1 MSDEKSFEK
10 LPEDQ
15 KSVKPEPI
23 AEDLSDSELEEAS
36 GGLEENAQEL
46 GTNSVCGFGC

>member
-1 MSDEKSFEK
+1 MADEKSIEN
-10 LPEDQ
+10 LPDDQ
-15 KSVKPEPI
+15 NSVKPEPI

-36 GGLEENAQEL
+36 GGAGTNAQEL

>member
-1 MSDEKSFEK
+1 MADEKSIES
-10 LPEDQ
+10 PEDQ
-15 KSVKPEPI
+15 SSIKPEPI

-36 GGLEENAQEL
+36 GGSAGNQAQEL